1 MGKSALDAP
10 RLNAFN
16 MEPEALTLVED
27 PTHPLYDSRVH
38 HPVDEALMLNI
49 MVNGVLEPVIVRK
62 NAESIEVVDGRSRT
76 KAVRAA
82 NERLKAEG
90 KQTLRIP
97 VIVRRGRDADLF
109 GVVISANEC
118 RRNDELLV
126 KIEKATRLMDMGKNE
141 GEVAIA
147 FGVSRTTV
155 DTWLAVQDLA
165 EPIRQAIETGEISV
179 TAAASLARFSKEEQ
193 VEKFERLKTEG
204 VKPSVRQ
211 LREVAK
217 DSPTVRPRLRS
228 RKEIEARLLELP
240 EEGQRSDLEKGF
252 ALALLWVQGVGG
264 GGLHVSQ
271 GGNSDDSGSQI

>member
-16 MEPEALTLVED
+16 LEPEALTLIDD

-38 HPVDEALMLNI
+38 QPVDEALMFNI
-49 MVNGVLEPVIVRK
+49 MVNGVLEPIIVRK
-62 NAESIEVVDGRSRT
+62 NGEAIEVVDGRSRT
-76 KAVRAA
+76 KAVLAA
-82 NERLKAEG
+82 NEILKAEG

-109 GVVISANEC
+109 GIVISANEC

-126 KIEKATRLMDMGKNE
+126 KIEKATRLMDMGKSE
-141 GEVAIA
+141 DEVAIA

-165 EPIRQAIETGEISV
+165 EPVRKAIETGEISV
-179 TAAASLARFSKEEQ
+179 TAAASLARFSREEQ
-193 VEKFERLKTEG
+193 IERYRQIKAEG
-204 VKPSVRQ
+204 GKPSVRR

-217 DSPTVRPRLRS
+217 EAPTTRLRLKS
-228 RKEIEARLLELP
+228 RKEIEARLQTLP
-240 EEGQRSDLEKGF
+240 DEEKRSDFERGF
-252 ALALLWVQGVGG
+252 ALALGWVQGIGDGVIGTERG
-264 GGLHVSQ
+264 
-271 GGNSDDSGSQI
+271 SDDQGNQI